1 MTSLLL
7 FYSCCFRPNWL
18 RPIHPQLRREPREK
32 LAPLVLSFLTL
43 FNLQGAR
50 PSSGTV
56 TIISGS
62 VSFVKYFFKSF
73 SDFSFRSFKIF
84 KHPTHSLHRR
94 QTALLGYQNMPEMSS
109 IFFEFFRVFCQKH
122 FLHDFPHNIQ
132 CFFQLCFTIIQY
144 HTKLWGDLLAV
155 LENERCRQ
163 WLYHYK

>member
-1 MTSLLL
+1 
-7 FYSCCFRPNWL
+7 L

-73 SDFSFRSFKIF
+73 SNFSFRPFQIF

-94 QTALLGYQNMPEMSS
+94 QTA
-109 IFFEFFRVFCQKH
+109 
-122 FLHDFPHNIQ
+122 
-132 CFFQLCFTIIQY
+132 
-144 HTKLWGDLLAV
+144 
-155 LENERCRQ
+155 
-163 WLYHYK
+163 

>member
-73 SDFSFRSFKIF
+73 SDFSFRSFQIF
-84 KHPTHSLHRR
+84 KLSTHSLHRR

-122 FLHDFPHNIQ
+122 FLHGFSHNIQ

-144 HTKLWGDLLAV
+144 HIKLWGDLLAV

>member
-122 FLHDFPHNIQ
+122 FLHDFSHNIQ

-155 LENERCRQ
+155 LENERRRQ